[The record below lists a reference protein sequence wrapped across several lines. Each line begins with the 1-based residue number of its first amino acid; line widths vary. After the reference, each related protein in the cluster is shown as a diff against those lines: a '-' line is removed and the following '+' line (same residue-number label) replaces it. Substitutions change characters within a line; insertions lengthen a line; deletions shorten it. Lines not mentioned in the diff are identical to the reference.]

1 MGEWIMPKVSEA
13 YLEEKKTFILK
24 CTNELLE
31 EMPLFH
37 LSMRDIIKKTG
48 FSQGAIYRYYANID
62 EIFIDLINRIP
73 INYPLE
79 KEVDILLDSKQP
91 ATTILTEVI
100 LTIGRFVEEVLQ
112 TVGGR
117 MFFELLVYYAYDV
130 EKEQTILSRLIF
142 KQSIDYAQSKTI
154 DYFIA
159 SIEKEEIQ
167 LTIPITS
174 ITRFIGVSVDGIIQY
189 AALSSIK
196 NSQEIEELVSET
208 ADLFQT
214 LTQSIVHFL
223 K

>member
-1 MGEWIMPKVSEA
+1 MPKVSEA
-13 YLEEKKTFILK
+13 YLAEKKAYILQ

-31 EMPLFH
+31 ETPLFH

-79 KEVDILLDSKQP
+79 QEVDLLLHSKQP
-91 ATTILTEVI
+91 ATTILSDVI
-100 LTIGRFVEEVLQ
+100 LAIGRFVEELLRA
-112 TVGGR
+112 VGGKL
-117 MFFELLVYYAYDV
+117 FFELLVYYAYDA
-130 EKEQTILSRLIF
+130 EKEQTTLAQLKF

-154 DYFIA
+154 DYFLA
-159 SIEKEEIQ
+159 SIQKEEIQ
-167 LTIPITS
+167 LTIPIES

-189 AALSSIK
+189 AALSSAK
-196 NSQEIEELVSET
+196 NNQEKDKLASET
-208 ADLFQT
+208 ADLFRT
-214 LTQSIVHFL
+214 LTQSIVHFF

>member
-1 MGEWIMPKVSEA
+1 MPKVSEA

-24 CTNELLE
+24 CTNQLLE
-31 EMPLFH
+31 EIPLFH

-62 EIFIDLINRIP
+62 EIFVELINRIP

-100 LTIGRFVEEVLQ
+100 LTIGRFVEELLQ

-130 EKEQTILSRLIF
+130 EKEQTILSRLKF